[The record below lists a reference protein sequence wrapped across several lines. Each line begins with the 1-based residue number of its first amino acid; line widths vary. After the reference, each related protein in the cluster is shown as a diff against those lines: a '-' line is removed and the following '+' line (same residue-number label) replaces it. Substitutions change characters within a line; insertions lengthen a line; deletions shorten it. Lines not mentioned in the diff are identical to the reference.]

1 MLMDTHA
8 HIQTRQFDTD
18 RDAVIQAAFDAGVE
32 RILVPG
38 IEVETSRAAVEMAS
52 RYPGRIFA
60 AVGVHPHD
68 ATDLTP
74 DALAI
79 LRALATEPGVVA
91 IGEIGLDYYRN
102 LSPHE
107 TQREALRAQMNLARE
122 LDVPIILHNRESHE
136 DLIALLKAHGAGLRG
151 VFHCFIGDQ
160 AMARDALDLGFYLSF
175 AGPLTYPQNETLREV
190 AAWSPEERIL
200 VETDSPYLTPPPQR
214 GKRNEP
220 RQVIRV
226 AQLLAE
232 VRTVSIERMAEIT
245 TENAARLFRLPVAPM
260 PEE

>member
-8 HIQTRQFDTD
+8 HVQTRQFDKD
-18 RDAVIQAAFDAGVE
+18 RDAVIQAAFDAGVG

-38 IEVETSRAAVEMAS
+38 IEVETSRSAVELAS

-74 DALAI
+74 DALTA
-79 LRALATEPGVVA
+79 LRALAREPGVVA

-107 TQREALRAQMNLARE
+107 TQRDALTAQMDLARA
-122 LDVPIILHNRESHE
+122 LDLPIILHNRESHE
-136 DLIALLKAHGAGLRG
+136 DMIALLKGRGAGLRG

-190 AAWSPEERIL
+190 AAWAPEDRIL
-200 VETDSPYLTPPPQR
+200 VETDSPYLTPPPHR

-220 RQVIRV
+220 KQVALV
-226 AQLLAE
+226 AQRLAE
-232 VRTVSIERMAEIT
+232 ARTVSFARIADVT
-245 TENAARLFRLPVAPM
+245 TRNAAALFRLPAAPAL
-260 PEE
+260 EE